1 MKCPY
6 CGEEMQEGFLFSSK
20 DGALSF
26 AKKVPSVFKSAKNA
40 EGFIQITEMKA
51 AHRSSVKA
59 SVCEKCRKLVIEY

>member
-26 AKKVPSVFKSAKNA
+26 AKKVPAVFKSAKKA
-40 EGFIQITEMKA
+40 EGFIQITKMKA

-59 SVCEKCRKLVIEY
+59 NACENCKQLVVEY